1 MIRLKIIL
9 YGKVQ
14 NVGLRTKVML
24 LARLLRLSGQVK
36 NLPDGTVELEIQGKE
51 KRICQLFD
59 TLKMDLRI
67 DITDMKIERIL
78 VKDNV
83 NAFTIIR

>member
-1 MIRLKIIL
+1 
-9 YGKVQ
+9 
-14 NVGLRTKVML
+14 ML